1 MRPLNLAAGQ
11 IVPHSA
17 WSAARCALL
26 EALLT
31 GDWTTADASVSVH
44 RREAAGLVASYLQ
57 WHLERVLKSLK
68 HVERT

>member
-1 MRPLNLAAGQ
+1 MG
-11 IVPHSA
+11 
-17 WSAARCALL
+17 
-26 EALLT
+26 ALLT
-31 GDWTTADASVSVH
+31 GNWTTADASASVH